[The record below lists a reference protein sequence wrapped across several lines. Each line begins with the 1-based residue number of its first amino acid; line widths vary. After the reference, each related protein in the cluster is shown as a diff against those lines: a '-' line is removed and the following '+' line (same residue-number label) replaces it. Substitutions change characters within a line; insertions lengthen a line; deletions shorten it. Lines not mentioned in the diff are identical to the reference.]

1 VNQPERF
8 LKTFQERLPLLNQL
22 REPAAEVF
30 PTPGAMPGRARF
42 RDFENY
48 LRATQES

>member
-1 VNQPERF
+1 MNRRELI

-42 RDFENY
+42 RDFENFP
-48 LRATQES
+48 RATQES